1 MSMGKILKVTF
12 IIFLF
17 VCKSTIGLTEG
28 SDINDFTKRTIIHPP
43 QRVINS
49 CLGLSFDMT
58 KDDAKAIGMIDIS
71 KLDLPKNI
79 GVWKIFS
86 IKKNEFWTNKTIKF
100 TSLSNKVYS
109 ISAAKIYN
117 GSDANSKCI
126 TDYYLILDE
135 IMRKY
140 PSLYKIQI
148 PGTNTPKLIN
158 DGYLYTCLAEGVS
171 KYSFSQ
177 SYNSEGRTVSLMKI
191 PQIDS
196 SKNDIAILTIE
207 YSDHDLFNV
216 YFEEKKSYIESI
228 RGDLLKKNNIQPND
242 L

>member
-12 IIFLF
+12 ILFLF
-17 VCKSTIGLTEG
+17 VFKSTIGLTEG
-28 SDINDFTKRTIIHPP
+28 TEINEFTKRTIIHPP

-58 KDDAKAIGMIDIS
+58 KDDAKAIGMIDLS
-71 KLDLPKNI
+71 ELDLPKNI
-79 GVWKIFS
+79 GVWGS
-86 IKKNEFWTNKTIKF
+86 LSMKKNEFWTKKTIKF
-100 TSLSNKVYS
+100 TPLSNKVYS

-117 GSDANSKCI
+117 GNDANSKCI
-126 TDYYLILDE
+126 TDYYLIREE

-140 PSLYKIQI
+140 PSLYKIEI

-158 DGYLYTCLAEGVS
+158 DGYLYICLAEGVS
-171 KYSFSQ
+171 KYSWSQ
-177 SYNSEGRTVSLMKI
+177 SYSSEGRTVSLMKI

-196 SKNDIAILTIE
+196 SKYNIAILTID
-207 YSDHDLFNV
+207 YSDSDLFNI

-228 RGDLLKKNNIQPND
+228 RGDLLKKKNIAPND